1 MSNPEE
7 KNENNVV
14 DANANADNKAAESQE
29 RNPFDSED
37 TLDIETNQEE
47 KSEDAG
53 DTGKSGFSMKTLL
66 IVAFLLIPV
75 IYIIYKTMGNSKQ
88 EQTAA
93 QAPKVDIAAFENA
106 TRANPT
112 YSNLLNLSNVYINNG
127 MASKSIEPLEQAL
140 LLEPKSAAVYN
151 NLGFAYTIMQQYKKG
166 IEFCSKAVE
175 LDTTFLLAKNNLNW
189 AKSEQQKILDA
200 ITELEKTPE
209 DKRNNDYYMLV
220 GLSYLKMQE
229 YEKSI
234 AAWTKIFATD
244 PKNIGALNNIGVS
257 YMSMK
262 EVDKAI
268 DVFKKAT
275 EYDPNDQLSK
285 NNLGWAMDDKKKSE
299 EAKAEAKAQGKAE
312 NKTEGKVEGKASS
325 KTEKTADKKA
335 TKK

>member
-14 DANANADNKAAESQE
+14 DVNANAENKTAETQE

-47 KSEDAG
+47 KSEDTAT
-53 DTGKSGFSMKTLL
+53 DGKPGFSMKTVL

-75 IYIIYKTMGNSKQ
+75 IYIVYKTMGNSKQ
-88 EQTAA
+88 EQAVA

-127 MASKSIEPLEQAL
+127 MAGKSIAPLEQAL
-140 LLEPKSAAVYN
+140 ALEPNSAAVYN

-166 IEFCSKAVE
+166 IEYCSKAVA

-189 AKSEQQKILDA
+189 AKTEQQKLIDA

-209 DKRNNDYYMLV
+209 DKRTNDYYMLL
-220 GLSYLKMQE
+220 GLSYLKLQE

-234 AAWTKIFATD
+234 VAWTKILATD
-244 PKNIGALNNIGVS
+244 PKSIGALNNIGVS
-257 YMSMK
+257 YMSMQ
-262 EVDKAI
+262 EIDKAI

-275 EYDPNDQLSK
+275 EYNTNDQLSK
-285 NNLGWAMDDKKKSE
+285 NNLGWAMDEKKKAE
-299 EAKAEAKAQGKAE
+299 EAKAEAKAQGKV
-312 NKTEGKVEGKASS
+312 EGKVESKTSG
-325 KTEKTADKKA
+325 KTEKPADKKSG
-335 TKK
+335 KK